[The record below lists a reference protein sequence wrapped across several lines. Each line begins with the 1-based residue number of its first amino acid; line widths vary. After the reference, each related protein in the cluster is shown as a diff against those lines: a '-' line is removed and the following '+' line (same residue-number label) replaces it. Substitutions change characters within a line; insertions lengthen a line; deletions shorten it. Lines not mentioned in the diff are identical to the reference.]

1 MSENRKRSPYSVIK
15 YRHVTEKAGVLE
27 NLQHASSNP
36 SVKKC
41 NTPKY
46 VFVVDVRANK
56 NEIATAIEE
65 IYQHKKVKVTAVN
78 TIILKSKTRRVR
90 GFVGRTSTIKKA
102 IVSLSP
108 GDTIEEQV

>member
-1 MSENRKRSPYSVIK
+1 MSKKRSPYSIIK
-15 YRHVTEKAGVLE
+15 HRHLTEKAGVLQ
-27 NLQHASSNP
+27 NLQHANSNR

-46 VFVVDVRANK
+46 VFVVDMRANK
-56 NEIATAIEE
+56 QEIAEAVEE

-78 TIILKSKTRRVR
+78 TVILKPKTRRVR
-90 GFVGRTSTIKKA
+90 GFVGRTSFIKKA

-108 GDTIEEQV
+108 GDTIDEQV